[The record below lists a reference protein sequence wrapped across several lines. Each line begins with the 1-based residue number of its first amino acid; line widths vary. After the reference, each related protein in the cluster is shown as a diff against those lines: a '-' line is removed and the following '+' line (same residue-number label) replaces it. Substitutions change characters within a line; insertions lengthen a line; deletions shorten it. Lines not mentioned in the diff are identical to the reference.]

1 MSDENAMETLHSLML
16 EIIDELANLRTG
28 KRGRYYA
35 ELFMVEPDGN
45 EYPEYYEVIK
55 NPMALETVK
64 QNVNDGTYS
73 SFDDF
78 ENDMRLIFDNAMIF
92 NEEESQVY
100 NDASHL
106 QRSFEA
112 KLARRKRAYDEF
124 LGHMPSSKS
133 KKRKQPPEEEGE
145 SRSVKLKIS
154 LKEPEDRPSKIK
166 LSIGKGRATIESE
179 AEESVVEEEP
189 EKRKIKISKEEKSH
203 RGRGRPPRHPK
214 VDDEVEMSDNEAK
227 PARKP
232 TRTSADKSSPSD
244 KLLPAASVD
253 NETAKTEEPVDLGSP
268 SRLIRSTRSAATTT
282 QQPFTEHAADIDSEA
297 ARAGN
302 ATLKSAEVS
311 APATSGPPIL
321 PSSVPA
327 LPVVV
332 PSPNDVKSTPGLRP
346 SAGQPQAQSKIAEE
360 SRSRSPGKTIA
371 DALITHFSIS
381 SSTRHPSFPPYF
393 ITFPPHER
401 EVFQSFTVTLPA
413 MYSVVTISPTLS
425 KSLLTRHYNL
435 YMSLNSRRLSPTII
449 PGSGVRKM
457 NEPPKSFYEVKLNP
471 GVNMIECLVHASPPP
486 PPGMAGGRVV
496 VAPQRYG
503 LLGGTNTTVNSEGSE
518 KERIVVWVLVQR

>member
-1 MSDENAMETLHSLML
+1 MSDENSIETLQGLML

-28 KRGRYYA
+28 KRGRYFA

-45 EYPEYYEVIK
+45 EYPEYYQVIK

-64 QNVNDGTYS
+64 RNVNDGMYS
-73 SFDDF
+73 SFD
-78 ENDMRLIFDNAMIF
+78 EYEKDMRLIFDNAMIF

-112 KLARRKRAYDEF
+112 KLTRRRKAYEEIH
-124 LGHMPSSKS
+124 GSMPTSKS
-133 KKRKQPPEEEGE
+133 KKRKQPPDEDGE

-166 LSIGKGRATIESE
+166 LSIGKARATIESE

-189 EKRKIKISKEEKSH
+189 EKKKTKSH
-203 RGRGRPPRHPK
+203 RGRGRPPRQPK
-214 VDDEVEMSDNEAK
+214 VEDEAEVSDTEAK
-227 PARKP
+227 AGRKP
-232 TRTSADKSSPSD
+232 PRASADKSSPHD
-244 KLLPAASVD
+244 KLLPAVD
-253 NETAKTEEPVDLGSP
+253 NEKAKIEETVDGGSP
-268 SRLIRSTRSAATTT
+268 SRGVRPTRSAASTS
-282 QQPFTEHAADIDSEA
+282 QQIYVEPVADTHLEA
-297 ARAGN
+297 GRTDTSTPKAVEGSGSG
-302 ATLKSAEVS
+302 TSAIV
-311 APATSGPPIL
+311 

-332 PSPNDVKSTPGLRP
+332 PSPNDVKSAPGSRP
-346 SAGQPQAQSKIAEE
+346 SAGQPQGQSKIAEE

-381 SSTRHPSFPPYF
+381 SSPRHPSFPPYF
-393 ITFPPHER
+393 ITFPPHEH
-401 EVFQSFTVTLPA
+401 EVFQSFTLTLPA
-413 MYSVVTISPTLS
+413 VYSVVTISPTLS

-435 YMSLNSRRLSPTII
+435 YMSLNSRRLSPTIV

-486 PPGMAGGRVV
+486 PPGAAGRVV

-503 LLGGTNTTVNSEGSE
+503 LLGGGPNTTVNSEGSE

>member
-1 MSDENAMETLHSLML
+1 MSDENAMETLHKLML
-16 EIIDELANLRTG
+16 EIIEELANLRTG

-35 ELFMVEPDGN
+35 ELFMVEPDGT
-45 EYPEYYEVIK
+45 EYPEYYEIIK
-55 NPMALETVK
+55 NPMSLDTVK
-64 QNVNDGTYS
+64 QNVNDGAYS

-78 ENDMRLIFDNAMIF
+78 EKDMRLIFDNAMIF

-112 KLARRKRAYDEF
+112 KLARRKKAYEEF
-124 LGHMPSSKS
+124 LGNMPPSKS
-133 KKRKQPPEEEGE
+133 KKRKHPPEEDGE

-179 AEESVVEEEP
+179 AEESLAEEEP
-189 EKRKIKISKEEKSH
+189 ERKSKSLREEKPH

-214 VDDEVEMSDNEAK
+214 VEDEGDGSDNEVK
-227 PARKP
+227 LSRKA
-232 TRTSADKSSPSD
+232 TRASADKSSPSD
-244 KLLPAASVD
+244 KLLPAASID
-253 NETAKTEEPVDLGSP
+253 NEKAITEETVDVGSP
-268 SRLIRSTRSAATTT
+268 TRAIRSTRSIANTT
-282 QQPFTEHAADIDSEA
+282 QQPSTELAADTDVEA
-297 ARAGN
+297 ARAGTSTPK
-302 ATLKSAEVS
+302 AAESSVS
-311 APATSGPPIL
+311 TSTGPAIL

-332 PSPNDVKSTPGLRP
+332 PSPNDVKSTSGSRP
-346 SAGQPQAQSKIAEE
+346 SGGQPQAQSKIAEE

-381 SSTRHPSFPPYF
+381 STTRHPSFPPYF
-393 ITFPPHER
+393 INFPPHER

-413 MYSVVTISPTLS
+413 IYSVVTISPTLS

>member
-1 MSDENAMETLHSLML
+1 MSDENSIETLQSLML

-45 EYPEYYEVIK
+45 EYPEYYQVIK

-64 QNVNDGTYS
+64 RNVDDGVYS

-78 ENDMRLIFDNAMIF
+78 EKDMRLIFDNAMIF

-100 NDASHL
+100 NDANHL

-112 KLARRKRAYDEF
+112 KLARRKKAYDEIR
-124 LGHMPSSKS
+124 GNMPTSKS
-133 KKRKQPPEEEGE
+133 KKRKQPPDEDGDT

-166 LSIGKGRATIESE
+166 LSIGKARATVESE
-179 AEESVVEEEP
+179 EEESVVEEEP
-189 EKRKIKISKEEKSH
+189 EKKKTKEKSH
-203 RGRGRPPRHPK
+203 RGRGRPPRQPK
-214 VDDEVEMSDNEAK
+214 TEEEAEESDSEAK
-227 PARKP
+227 PGRKP
-232 TRTSADKSSPSD
+232 TRTSTDKSSPRD
-244 KLLPAASVD
+244 KVHHPASID
-253 NETAKTEEPVDLGSP
+253 NEKAKTEEPVDAGSP
-268 SRLIRSTRSAATTT
+268 SRGVRPMRSAAGSS
-282 QQPFTEHAADIDSEA
+282 QQPYTEPAPDTDLEAGRADTS
-297 ARAGN
+297 
-302 ATLKSAEVS
+302 TLKAIEGSGA
-311 APATSGPPIL
+311 ATSGPAIV

-332 PSPNDVKSTPGLRP
+332 PSPNDVKSTPGSRVP
-346 SAGQPQAQSKIAEE
+346 AGQPQAQSKIAEE

-381 SSTRHPSFPPYF
+381 SSPRHPSFPPYF
-393 ITFPPHER
+393 ITFPPHEH
-401 EVFQSFTVTLPA
+401 EVFQSFTLTLPA
-413 MYSVVTISPTLS
+413 IYSVVTISPTLS

-435 YMSLNSRRLSPTII
+435 YMSLNSRRLSPTIV
-449 PGSGVRKM
+449 PGGGVRKM

-503 LLGGTNTTVNSEGSE
+503 LLGGANSTVNSEGSE